1 MQQEG
6 VQLATTESAFDDK
19 EAFPTA
25 VVIAET
31 ESSSQS
37 KTIVESFDDF
47 DDFETKDAASEQGS
61 PGKEAIT
68 TFVEADV
75 VFGDD
80 VNEEL
85 QIYAFNNNST
95 VQEPSGNSLFSFSE
109 LKTKFSEL
117 LLRLLNITQDYSYKK
132 FVDELGS
139 KNISMHNDKTKLFY
153 FVEMGD
159 LHLLE
164 EQIHIALHDLPTV
177 SARNKLLKNYVD
189 AVGANIVHLAYL
201 MEYYHIAHWL
211 VETFPE
217 VALQPYSSKVPA
229 FAKDEFGGFDMPYSG
244 ENILHMVIVR
254 RNYVEVRWLL
264 DFYKDHKD
272 SVPNGLK
279 VLLAANATGRFFD
292 ISGDFYFGGY
302 PLQFAVCSNSIEIF
316 DLVLSFASSL
326 ESDADADDNFNGDD
340 AASSVLGANLPSL
353 GPNVIFMR
361 DTYGNTV
368 LHLCVMHCLQDMF
381 DHVYK
386 VAETIISREIKLMYS
401 KLYDVAGDQLVEL
414 ESFEEKS
421 MISTGYNLRP
431 QLLKIP
437 SDEKKY
443 EEWVKSETHLKLQ
456 ERLLLVLNHDLHSP
470 LTLSAIIKGS
480 EAPHKKARKLTMLR
494 YLLKKLK
501 TTLWTYGK
509 EQCTEVAL
517 EGLEVKYDLSD
528 YDISPDSKLPGH
540 HSVLSWLC
548 IHDVEVAI
556 MIPEIRKIIETK
568 WDRCGLAYY
577 IKLFVLDFVV
587 VTLLTLVLVYGNYVP
602 TLVPRVGMDWFIDI
616 VYASIILIF
625 FVLISTELMHIIR
638 FRKLFRRVRG
648 IAKYHITCRLVE
660 MLTFTVFCIAHLQR
674 AQSSTTCHYG
684 DLELRPQNFLEYRI
698 PLIICVMTSWLH
710 LYFYLMG
717 FQKTGLFVL
726 TLSRIIARDVPYFLR
741 FYVISL
747 FAFASAI
754 SLLGNTGNY
763 HTHFSFMRFIKTL
776 WTLIQESVNRSASD
790 DQTNLLLVPLDMQ
803 WLSDIWNT
811 LFYYG
816 VGLIMLNLL
825 IAIINSTYSFYTSYN
840 EETQGF
846 NNEAILLI
854 EKFNVMDYVE
864 HHLSL
869 EELHAYR
876 DKYAMAKLV
885 DDPVAAHIVKM
896 EQLDKKKGHEDA
908 VKKFKY
914 FFQYTDEIP
923 NWSATQATQNAP
935 ANSLHQKACVLLINP
950 QNDYQKG
957 GPCAMPGSEVNS
969 KTIADMIRG
978 NKSEI
983 HDIIVTMNC
992 RHLNHISHSEFW
1004 CDQEGRYPTVGT
1016 KISWESVHSRAWM
1029 PRDKCQQ
1036 DWCLIYTKALAGKG
1050 RQLEITEK
1058 HCVAGSKGVA
1068 VERCIN
1074 EALQV
1079 YSIEQHS
1086 SIHSVITY
1094 YYDVITTPGLGYA
1107 VSPNGKLCPDR
1118 PKRANGNVQCVGSGG
1133 GRSAGWSHCFQRG
1146 PHGHAANGRE
1156 GTDTIPV

>member
-19 EAFPTA
+19 EAFPTT
-25 VVIAET
+25 VVVSDT
-31 ESSSQS
+31 ESSS
-37 KTIVESFDDF
+37 KLKINVESFDDY
-47 DDFETKDAASEQGS
+47 ETKDAASEQGS
-61 PGKEAIT
+61 PGKEAMET
-68 TFVEADV
+68 LLDSKVEKADV
-75 VFGDD
+75 VFGND

-85 QIYAFNNNST
+85 QTY
-95 VQEPSGNSLFSFSE
+95 LFSNDSTDLKPTGSSILSFSA
-109 LKTKFSEL
+109 LKTKFSEF
-117 LLRLLNITQDYSYKK
+117 LLRSLNITQDYSYKK
-132 FVDELGS
+132 FLDEIS
-139 KNISMHNDKTKLFY
+139 NKNISIHNDKTKLFY
-153 FVEMGD
+153 YVEMGD
-159 LHLLE
+159 LHALE
-164 EQIHIALHDLPTV
+164 EQIHHALRDIPTV
-177 SARNKLLKNYVD
+177 PARNKFLKNYVD
-189 AVGANIVHLAYL
+189 AVGASIVHLAYL

-217 VALQPYSSKVPA
+217 VALQPYSGKVPA
-229 FAKDEFGGFDMPYSG
+229 YISKEYEGFDMPYSG

-279 VLLAANATGRFFD
+279 VLLVANATGCFFD

-316 DLVLSFASSL
+316 DLVLSFASAL
-326 ESDADADDNFNGDD
+326 ESDADDDFNYDD
-340 AASSVLGANLPSL
+340 VGTSVLGENIPSL

-401 KLYDVAGDQLVEL
+401 KLYDVAGDQYVEL
-414 ESFEEKS
+414 ESFQQKS
-421 MISTGYNLRP
+421 AITTGYNLRP
-431 QLLKIP
+431 KLLKIP
-437 SDEKKY
+437 ADEKKY
-443 EEWVKSETHLKLQ
+443 DEWVKSETHLKLQ

-470 LTLSAIIKGS
+470 LTLSAIIKES
-480 EAPHKKARKLTMLR
+480 EPSHKKLRKLGMMK

-517 EGLEVKYDLSD
+517 EGLEVKYDLSN
-528 YDISPDSKLPGH
+528 YEISPASSLPAH
-540 HSVLSWLC
+540 HSVLTWLC
-548 IHDVEVAI
+548 IHDVAPAI

-568 WDRCGLAYY
+568 WDRCGLACY
-577 IKLFVLDFVV
+577 IQLFVVDFVV
-587 VTLLTLVLVYGNYVP
+587 VILLTLVLVYSNYIP
-602 TLVPRVGMDWFIDI
+602 TLHPRVGMDWFIDI
-616 VYASIILIF
+616 LYAAIILIF
-625 FVLISTELMHIIR
+625 FVLISTEVMHVIR
-638 FRKLFRRVRG
+638 FGRLLRRERG
-648 IAKYHITCRLVE
+648 IAKYHIICRLVE
-660 MLTFTVFCIAHLQR
+660 MLTFAVFCIAHLLR
-674 AQSSTTCHYG
+674 SESTTCHYG
-684 DLELRPQNFLEYRI
+684 DLKLHPQNFVEYHI

-726 TLSRIIARDVPYFLR
+726 TLSRIVARDVPYFLR

-763 HTHFSFMRFIKTL
+763 HTDFSFMRFIKTI
-776 WTLIQESVNRSASD
+776 WTLIQETVNLSASD
-790 DQTNLLLVPLDMQ
+790 DQTALLLVPRDMQ

-864 HHLSL
+864 HHLSQ
-869 EELHAYR
+869 EDLHAYR
-876 DKYAMAKLV
+876 NKYAMTKLV
-885 DDPVAAHIVKM
+885 DDPVAAYIQQVEIMNRKRGSDDI
-896 EQLDKKKGHEDA
+896 E
-908 VKKFKY
+908 KKFKY

-923 NWSATQATQNAP
+923 NWSAMQASQNAP
-935 ANSLHQKACVLLINP
+935 TNTLHQKSCILLINP
-950 QNDYQKG
+950 QNDFQEG
-957 GPCAMPGSEVNS
+957 GPYAMPSSARNS
-969 KTIADMIRG
+969 GIIADMIRG
-978 NKSEI
+978 NMSEI
-983 HDIIVTMNC
+983 HDIIVTLNC

-1004 CDQEGRYPTVGT
+1004 CDLEGNSPRVGT
-1016 KISWESVHSRAWM
+1016 VISWESVSSRDWM
-1029 PRDKCQQ
+1029 PRDKHQL
-1036 DWCLIYTKALAGKG
+1036 DWCLVYTKALAGKG
-1050 RQLEITEK
+1050 RQLVITEK
-1058 HCVAGSKGVA
+1058 HCIAGGKGVA
-1068 VERCIN
+1068 VERNIN

-1079 YSIEQHS
+1079 YLQIQFIGCLKITHKINVTQAWATQSNRTVTYVMTGQNERTEMFSALEAEVDDPLDRATAFNSDLMAMLRITEKVMELDDQH
-1086 SIHSVITY
+1086 
-1094 YYDVITTPGLGYA
+1094 
-1107 VSPNGKLCPDR
+1107 
-1118 PKRANGNVQCVGSGG
+1118 
-1133 GRSAGWSHCFQRG
+1133 
-1146 PHGHAANGRE
+1146 
-1156 GTDTIPV
+1156 